1 MTVPSTRQTTGV
13 ITVAVSAQLLNSGSS
28 FTIPLPAQ
36 VKGMMTANKGSVRVS
51 LENGVDL
58 PSWVQYNVQSKSF
71 TLNQPPEGALPLTV
85 QVSVGDMKW
94 NVVISK
100 K

>member
-1 MTVPSTRQTTGV
+1 MVAPSTRQKTGV
-13 ITVAVSAQLLNSGSS
+13 ITVAVPGELLNSGSS

-36 VKGMMTANKGSVRVS
+36 VKGMMTANKGAVRAS

-58 PSWVQYNVQSKSF
+58 PNWIQYNAESKSF
-71 TLNQPPEGALPLTV
+71 TLNQPPAGALPLTV